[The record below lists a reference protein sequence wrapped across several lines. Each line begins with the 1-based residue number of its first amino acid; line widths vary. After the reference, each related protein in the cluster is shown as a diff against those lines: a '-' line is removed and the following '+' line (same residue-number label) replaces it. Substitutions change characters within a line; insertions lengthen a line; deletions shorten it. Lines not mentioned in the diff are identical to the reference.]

1 MSEED
6 KEYTIRLH
14 PDSLPDDITQE
25 ELDELLAIMEEKLA
39 NGTFWSEAEEIDMDE
54 LKESDPELYDRIMSM
69 DTDSVKEV
77 KPH

>member
-6 KEYTIRLH
+6 KEYNIVLH
-14 PDSLPDDITQE
+14 PDSLPEDITQE
-25 ELDELLAIMEEKLA
+25 ELDELLRVMEEKLA